1 MRASTGRFS
10 LVLVCLLVT
19 RLAGAQDLE
28 PRRWTPLPP
37 GLTVIGAGYIR
48 NDGDVA
54 FDPVLNVQDATVEG
68 DTVILSYV
76 RSFEVGGKRVRL
88 DALLPWGDL
97 SWEGLLDGEPAK
109 VTRTGLADP
118 YLRLSVILAGAPLDN
133 SAPAPESNTVFGAAV
148 GIIVPWG
155 EHFEDKLLNLGQN
168 RLIVRPQIGVL
179 HTRGLWS
186 YELSA
191 STFLYEDND
200 DFFGGQELEQDPLF
214 AAQAHVIRQF
224 NERGY
229 WASLSAGYAWDGEST
244 VNGVDKGDKKRISLA
259 AATFGVPIGRSQS
272 LKFAY
277 IRNRTNASTG
287 NDIDS
292 LAIAWSL
299 RF

>member
-1 MRASTGRFS
+1 MKSTIGSFC
-10 LVLVCLLVT
+10 LALMLLVT
-19 RLAGAQDLE
+19 LREAGAQDLE

-37 GLTVIGAGYIR
+37 GLNVVGAGYIR

-54 FDPVLNVQDATVEG
+54 FDPVLNIEDANLEG
-68 DTVILSYV
+68 NSIVVSYV
-76 RSFEVGGKRVRL
+76 RSFELGGKRVRL

-97 SWEGLLDGEPAK
+97 RWEGLLDGAQAK

-118 YLRLSVILAGAPLDN
+118 YLRLSVILAGAP
-133 SAPAPESNTVFGAAV
+133 SAMSGPLPAKNTVVGVAV
-148 GIIVPWG
+148 GIIVPVG

-168 RLIVRPQIGVL
+168 RFVVRPQIGVL
-179 HTRGLWS
+179 HTRGPWS

-224 NERGY
+224 NKRGY

-244 VNGVDKGDKKRISLA
+244 VNGVEKGDKKRIFLS
-259 AATFGVPIGRSQS
+259 AATFGLPIGRSQS

-277 IRNRTNASTG
+277 IRNRTNTSTG